1 MTNYEV
7 HYDIQVITGNSVQ
20 VLREF
25 EQAVAPLATAAQTM
39 DKITKS
45 LRSFNNATKNLKS
58 PIKIQIS
65 IDQSVERRL
74 DNLLNKIRQIKRES
88 RGMVMG
94 GSVGAGP
101 ARQTR
106 GGGYVYGGASGRSTY
121 IPPARRM
128 VAGGGTGS
136 LGYKVLGPTP
146 IDVNG
151 VAAIDFLKGM
161 GIAYGIAGA
170 GQLLS
175 NIVKSATEYDN
186 LIQSTKN
193 ILQTHDNKGNFK
205 QRFAEMESV
214 IRDVGVETKYTA
226 PEVADAAKFLAM
238 AGLDIDAIKTSI
250 RPIADI
256 ALVGDTD
263 LGETADKVTNIMTA
277 YRMRPEQ
284 MRNAA
289 DVMTMTFTKSN
300 TTLMEMAEAYKYS
313 AALLSAGGISFEE
326 ASGALGVL
334 GDAGIKGSQ
343 AGTTLRTIM
352 ANIVNPTKKQLKHWE
367 SLGIQ
372 RTNEDGTIRP
382 LRDIFGDL
390 ANAGLYVDDFYKL
403 FHKTAA
409 QGAVSLANSVE
420 KWNEIVADNF
430 LSQGL
435 SKRLADEKKNTLQG
449 LWAQLTSAFTE
460 DGMKGFGGIQE
471 VIKDAL
477 RKGIAWLKS
486 NEALE
491 IFQTVAKQMV
501 EFGGMMVDS
510 FRQIFKIFQTFGPLI
525 KRYFQFQLWIY
536 PLLTVIRA
544 IKSLILLGKGIW
556 ALRGGMTGMILGMGF
571 GPSLM
576 AQGMS
581 VASGGAMMA
590 GAGAMAAGGNVI
602 NGTMMA
608 GGWAPYNSRAARYFS
623 TGGFNTASM
632 FMTGG
637 MLPYTKA
644 NRIQAGIAARQNMPG
659 RLDKLQ
665 RQNLWDKT
673 AKQWRKENW
682 ADARANMT
690 PEQFKQWQKGRMDS
704 YDYQNIQARYRQELD
719 RQNGDLQRQRRQ
731 AGRRGAARWGAQR
744 LGAGALG
751 AAAGIGT
758 GAMIAESSD
767 WSSGGILAGGLTA
780 AASVAMMGGPVG
792 WIGGAAIAVG
802 TLAAAWYESAAETR
816 RAGEALD
823 NYISSLQVHNGL
835 FVGEGASAE
844 IRQLDAVY
852 NKNLDLNT
860 LIATRIELMREL
872 AGLTGGSVDTTGI
885 NMSTAAAE
893 KTFEKLSAYDSM
905 WGSGDMAG
913 KAVELANKQLPGSMW
928 TNGDSYVWYDPSGH
942 SHTLVNPDGT
952 DDDQDVAAYFA
963 TGISLAVQGSESQ
976 EIARRFSD
984 LKKKALWAHLGLTDV
999 QSISK
1004 EFEGQYGLAAID
1016 QRVDPLSTAE
1026 AWAYSGDQVK
1036 SWDGTDWATKAPYLY
1051 TLNKIWSP
1059 YFGTGASFNTAADTY
1074 FQQLS
1079 DGTITDSTIINYIS
1093 EMDNGLGMWLKNY
1106 TKDSIDGWYRSMGIN
1121 PTTGE
1126 FSAVTVTLPDGTT
1139 KTYQANEA
1147 AEAVGVFADQMLKL
1161 IPTFTPTERTLLATL
1176 YERLMAL
1183 KDLAMGGSYT
1193 GGDRNLN
1200 VGEYREGDTR
1210 MLNGRK
1216 WTRRSDGK
1224 WVDNGVGMMS
1234 DAMMTQSLNAQNALG
1249 TGNGTG
1255 GNGGGHGGHGGGGG
1269 SRTPHGSNNNYQ
1281 NHYKGTTAAPKQI
1294 IIKIENLMNVDSIDL
1309 TKKDNREAV
1318 NNVREE
1324 LTQCLIDVVHDFA
1337 ISSGN
1342 MV

>member
-1 MTNYEV
+1 MANYEV
-7 HYDIQVITGNSVQ
+7 KYDIQVITGNSVA

-25 EQAVAPLATAAQTM
+25 EQAVAPLATASQTL

-45 LRSFNNATKNLKS
+45 LRSFNNATKNLSS

-65 IDQSVERRL
+65 IDQTAERRL
-74 DNLLNKIRQIKRES
+74 DALLNKIRQIKRES
-88 RGMVMG
+88 RGMVFGGGAVG
-94 GSVGAGP
+94 GSGT
-101 ARQTR
+101 RQTR
-106 GGGYVYGGASGRSTY
+106 GGGYVYGGAGGRTTY
-121 IPPARRM
+121 VPPVRRM
-128 VAGGGTGS
+128 GNGAGTGS

-175 NIVKSATEYDN
+175 TIVKSATEYDN

-193 ILQTHDNKGNFK
+193 ILQTHDKKGNFN

-214 IRDVGVETKYTA
+214 IRQVGVETKYTA

-238 AGLDIDAIKTSI
+238 AGLDIDAIKMAI

-277 YRMRPEQ
+277 YRMQPEQ

-313 AALLSAGGISFEE
+313 AALLSAGGVSFEE

-372 RTNEDGTIRP
+372 RTDESGHIRP

-477 RKGIAWLKS
+477 RKGISWLKS
-486 NEALE
+486 NEAVD
-491 IFQTVAKQMV
+491 IFKTVAKEMV
-501 EFGGMMVDS
+501 EFGGMMIDS

-544 IKSLILLGKGIW
+544 VKSLILLGKGIW

-571 GPSLM
+571 GPNLL

-581 VASGGAMMA
+581 VA
-590 GAGAMAAGGNVI
+590 GAGAMAAGGNII
-602 NGTMMA
+602 NSTMMA

-673 AKQWRKENW
+673 AKQWRQEQW
-682 ADARANMT
+682 ADARNNMT
-690 PEQFKQWQKGRMDS
+690 PQQFREWQKGRMQA

-719 RQNGDLQRQRRQ
+719 NQNRALQEQRRQ
-731 AGRRGAARWGAQR
+731 AGRKGASRWGAQR

-751 AAAGIGT
+751 AAAGVGT
-758 GAMIAESSD
+758 GAMIASSSD
-767 WSSGGILAGGLTA
+767 WSSGGILTGGLTA

-802 TLAAAWYESAAETR
+802 TLAAAWFESAAETR
-816 RAGEALD
+816 RANAALD
-823 NYISSLQVHNGL
+823 DYISSLQVHNGL
-835 FVGEGASAE
+835 YTGEGASAE
-844 IRQLDAVY
+844 IRHLDAMY
-852 NKNLDLNT
+852 NRNNDLNVV
-860 LIATRIELMREL
+860 ISTRIDLMREL
-872 AGLTGGSVDTTGI
+872 LGLTGGSVDTSGV

-893 KTFEKLSAYDSM
+893 SAFAKIKAVDSI
-905 WGSGDMAG
+905 WGSGDMAK
-913 KAVELANKQLPGSMW
+913 KAVELANKQLPNSMY
-928 TNGDSYVWYDPSGH
+928 TNGSTYWWYDPTGY
-942 SHTLVNPDGT
+942 SHQLVNPEDS

-976 EIARRFSD
+976 EIAKRYSD
-984 LKKKALWAHLGLTDV
+984 LKKKALWAHQNFTQV
-999 QSISK
+999 KAIST
-1004 EFEGQYGLAAID
+1004 EFENQYGLTAIAK
-1016 QRVDPLSTAE
+1016 RVDPKSTAE
-1026 AWAYSGDQVK
+1026 AWAYSEDEVK
-1036 SWDGTDWATKAPYLY
+1036 SWDGSDWADKAPYLY
-1051 TLNKIWSP
+1051 SLNQIWSP
-1059 YFGTGASFNTAADTY
+1059 YFGSGASFNNTAKTY
-1074 FQQLS
+1074 FEQLEA
-1079 DGTITDSTIINYIS
+1079 GTITDTTILNYIS
-1093 EMDNGLGMWLKNY
+1093 EMDNSLGLWLKNY
-1106 TKDSIDGWYRSMGIN
+1106 TKDNIDGWYRSMGIN
-1121 PTTGE
+1121 PATGE
-1126 FSAVTVTLPDGTT
+1126 FSAITVTGPDG
-1139 KTYQANEA
+1139 KPKSYSAQEA
-1147 AEAVGVFADQMLKL
+1147 AQAVGGFAEMMLKL
-1161 IPTFTPTERTLLATL
+1161 IPTFTPTEQAQLQTL
-1176 YERLMAL
+1176 YERLQVL
-1183 KDLAMGGSYT
+1183 KTLASGGAYLGSD
-1193 GGDRNLN
+1193 GNVQ
-1200 VGEYREGDTR
+1200 VGEYKEGDTR
-1210 MLNGRK
+1210 TIDGHK
-1216 WTRRSDGK
+1216 WTRNANGQ
-1224 WVDNGVGMMS
+1224 WTTDNAVGLMS
-1234 DAMMTQSLNAQNALG
+1234 DALMTQTLAAKAAE
-1249 TGNGTG
+1249 GNGDGGNGDGGRHTPTG
-1255 GNGGGHGGHGGGGG
+1255 GNNP
-1269 SRTPHGSNNNYQ
+1269 SYK
-1281 NHYKGTTAAPKQI
+1281 NHYQGTAAAPKQI